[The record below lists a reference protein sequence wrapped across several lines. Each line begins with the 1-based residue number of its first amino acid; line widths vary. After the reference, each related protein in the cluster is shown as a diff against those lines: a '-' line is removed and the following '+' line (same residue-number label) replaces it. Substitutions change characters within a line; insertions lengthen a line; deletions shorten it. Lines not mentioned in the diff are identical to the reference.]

1 MNKGNK
7 ILLGVLA
14 FVVACVVGYALF
26 SESITIS
33 GSASAKGD
41 FDISATCIKG
51 VDSGLIAAND
61 LDINEF
67 KEGGYK
73 NDYCNV
79 NGNNVSFGADLEF
92 PSATR
97 FFTIIL
103 TNNGTI
109 PAKLNL
115 ETGIDEDITVCLK
128 GDQCMPM
135 KDGLTEEQYE
145 FIAPYYFG
153 GEFMGIKNSKGEY
166 LVDEDEL
173 SDYFD
178 VDTGDIILKS
188 NESVV
193 FLSSSFWDA
202 NNPPHPE
209 GSNYGDYETIGTFN
223 FNFAQVTN

>member
-145 FIAPYYFG
+145 FFKPYYFG
-153 GEFMGIKNSKGEY
+153 YGIAGVKNSSGNYVNDEAEITKYYNEDTGEFKIDAGESLAFISSAFWHETNPAESETKN
-166 LVDEDEL
+166 
-173 SDYFD
+173 
-178 VDTGDIILKS
+178 
-188 NESVV
+188 
-193 FLSSSFWDA
+193 A
-202 NNPPHPE
+202 
-209 GSNYGDYETIGTFN
+209 GDYKTIGTIN
-223 FNFAQVTN
+223 FNFVQATD